1 MFDKVVGWIQ
11 KLTEAGMS
19 LLALGI
25 VMQVVFGK
33 AVPFIGGD
41 IIGNITGII
50 GTLGGQG
57 VVGLA
62 AIGVIYAIFTSKS
75 KTMLC

>member
-1 MFDKVVGWIQ
+1 MFDQVIGWIH
-11 KLTEAGMS
+11 KITEAGMS

-25 VMQVVFGK
+25 VMQVVFSK

-50 GTLGGQG
+50 GTLGAQG

-62 AIGVIYAIFTSKS
+62 AIGVIYAIFTRK
-75 KTMLC
+75 